1 MFSIINTRKKERKKE
16 RDTAGQRRRFG
27 FAFMKEFLLFRA
39 CRILYNIQVMF
50 GIKVQRIY
58 NRHSYTIPK
67 ALENTN
73 VSLQLYFPLTGLL
86 WLTS

>member
-1 MFSIINTRKKERKKE
+1 MDRATLRFRIHERI
-16 RDTAGQRRRFG
+16 
-27 FAFMKEFLLFRA
+27 LLFRA
-39 CRILYNIQVMF
+39 CRILNNIQVMF
-50 GIKVQRIY
+50 GIKVQKIY

-73 VSLQLYFPLTGLL
+73 VPLQLYFPLTGIL